1 MPHLTL
7 EIPSD
12 RVFSLRFE
20 EQLTQEEFEDFCAR
34 HPELRVEREPDGQLN
49 IMSPIH
55 LASGSHEA
63 DFIIQLGIY
72 AQAEKTGKVFSSN
85 TGFTLPDGSVRAPD
99 GAFVSYEQLDRLSTA
114 EKHSFAPVV
123 PEFISEVRSDTD
135 SVGKLLSKMKEVWI
149 KNGVRLAWLIDPLNR
164 VSYIFRAD
172 GSEEVLKG
180 FDREL
185 SGEEVLPGFTFDLS
199 ILEVE

>member
-1 MPHLTL
+1 MPMFTL

-12 RVFSLRFE
+12 RIFSLRFE
-20 EQLTQEEFEDFCAR
+20 EQLTQAEFEDFCAR
-34 HPELRVEREPDGQLN
+34 HPELRVEREPDGQLT
-49 IMSPIH
+49 IMTPIH
-55 LASGSHEA
+55 LLSGGQQA
-63 DFIIQLGIY
+63 DFMADLVLY
-72 AQAEKTGKVFSSN
+72 ARATNSGKAYSSN
-85 TGFTLPDGSVRAPD
+85 TGFTLPDGSVRAAD
-99 GAFVSYEQLDRLSTA
+99 GAFVSNEQLEGLTDA

-123 PEFISEVRSDTD
+123 PEFIIEVRSDTD

-185 SGEEVLPGFTFDLS
+185 SGEDVLPGFTFDLR

>member
-34 HPELRVEREPDGQLN
+34 HPELRVEREPDGQLT

-55 LASGSHEA
+55 LASGGHEA

-72 AQAEKTGKVFSSN
+72 VRTHKNGKVFSSN

-99 GAFVSYEQLDRLSTA
+99 GAFVSNEQLEGLSA
-114 EKHSFAPVV
+114 SEKHSFAPVV
-123 PEFISEVRSDTD
+123 PEFIIEVRSDTD
-135 SVGKLLSKMKEVWI
+135 SVGKLLTKMKEVWI
-149 KNGVRLAWLIDPLNR
+149 KNGVHLAWLIDPLNR

-172 GSEEVLKG
+172 GTEEVLKG
-180 FDREL
+180 FGRTL
-185 SGEEVLPGFTFDLS
+185 SGDDVLPGFTFDLG

>member
-34 HPELRVEREPDGQLN
+34 HPDLRVEREPDGQLT
-49 IMSPIH
+49 IMTPIH
-55 LASGSHEA
+55 LLSGGQEA
-63 DFIIQLGIY
+63 DFTADLVLY
-72 AQAEKTGKVFSSN
+72 ARRTNAGKAYSSN
-85 TGFTLPDGSVRAPD
+85 TGFTLPDGSVRAAD
-99 GAFVSYEQLDRLSTA
+99 GAFVSHDQLDRLSTS

-123 PEFISEVRSDTD
+123 PEFIIEVRSDTD
-135 SVGKLLSKMKEVWI
+135 SVGKLLTKMKEVWI
-149 KNGVRLAWLIDPLNR
+149 KNGVQLAWLIDPLNR

-185 SGEEVLPGFTFDLS
+185 NGEDVLPGFTFDLS

>member
-1 MPHLTL
+1 MFTL
-7 EIPSD
+7 ELPSD
-12 RVFSLRFE
+12 RIFSLRFE
-20 EQLTQEEFEDFCAR
+20 EQLTQAEFEDFCAR
-34 HPELRVEREPDGQLN
+34 HPELRVEREPDGQLT

-55 LASGSHEA
+55 LASGGHEA

-72 AQAEKTGKVFSSN
+72 AGTRKNGKVFSSN

-99 GAFVSYEQLDRLSTA
+99 GAFVSNEQLDSLSA
-114 EKHSFAPVV
+114 SEKHSFASVV
-123 PEFISEVRSDTD
+123 PEFIIEVRSDTD
-135 SVGKLLSKMKEVWI
+135 SIGKLLTKMKEVWI
-149 KNGVRLAWLIDPLNR
+149 RNGVHLAWLIDPLNR

-185 SGEEVLPGFTFDLS
+185 SGEDVLPGFTFDLR